1 VRNRVAAGSVR
12 TRLILGVVTV
22 LLLLG
27 VGFAVAGRT
36 TGEAT
41 PARSGL
47 PTVEAADLPPE
58 ARHTLTLIDSGG
70 PFPFVRDGAVFA
82 NRERLLPRRNQGYY
96 REYTVPTPG
105 RDDRGARRIVAGDRG
120 DRYYTSDHYRSF
132 REVAR

>member
-1 VRNRVAAGSVR
+1 VRNRVTAGSVR
-12 TRLILGVVTV
+12 TRLILGVVTA
-22 LLLLG
+22 LLLIG
-27 VGFAVAGRT
+27 VGFAVAGR

-47 PTVEAADLPPE
+47 PTVEVADLPPE
-58 ARHTLTLIDSGG
+58 ARRTLALIDGGG
-70 PFPFVRDGAVFA
+70 PFPFARDGAVFG
-82 NRERLLPRRNQGYY
+82 NRERLLPRRNEGYY

-105 RDDRGARRIVAGDRG
+105 RDDRGARRIVAGDVG